1 MLNVDKKGDIMADNK
16 VTNDNQYKG
25 NKELDKK
32 VREENKETGGES
44 LDKKLSPDQ
53 ENLRSISDEADENS
67 NVGVE
72 ARRTRADFSENP
84 SED

>member
-1 MLNVDKKGDIMADNK
+1 MADNK
-16 VTNDNQYKG
+16 VTNDNQYRG

-32 VREENKETGGES
+32 IREENKETGGES

-67 NVGVE
+67 NVGAE
-72 ARRTRADFSENP
+72 ARRTRSDFSENP

>member
-1 MLNVDKKGDIMADNK
+1 MANQK
-16 VTNDNQYKG
+16 ISNDNQYRG
-25 NKELDKK
+25 NEELDRKN
-32 VREENKETGGES
+32 REENKETGGES
-44 LDKKLSPDQ
+44 LDKKLGPDQ

-67 NVGVE
+67 NVGAE

>member
-1 MLNVDKKGDIMADNK
+1 MGLCVYHILAG
-16 VTNDNQYKG
+16 VYY
-25 NKELDKK
+25 LD
-32 VREENKETGGES
+32 R
-44 LDKKLSPDQ
+44 KLGPDQ
-53 ENLRSISDEADENS
+53 ENLRSITDEADENS

>member
-1 MLNVDKKGDIMADNK
+1 MTNQKIS
-16 VTNDNQYKG
+16 NDNQYRG
-25 NKELDKK
+25 NEELDRK
-32 VREENKETGGES
+32 VREENKENGGES
-44 LDKKLSPDQ
+44 LDKKLGPDQ

-67 NVGVE
+67 NVGAE

>member
-1 MLNVDKKGDIMADNK
+1 M
-16 VTNDNQYKG
+16 TNQKISNANQYRG
-25 NKELDKK
+25 NDELDKK
-32 VREENKETGGES
+32 MRNENKENGGES
-44 LDKKLSPDQ
+44 LDKKLGPDQ

>member
-1 MLNVDKKGDIMADNK
+1 MAENMDK
-16 VTNDNQYKG
+16 QYKE
-25 NKELDKK
+25 NKELDKE
-32 VREENKETGGES
+32 VRDKNLNQGGES
-44 LDKKLSPDQ
+44 FDQKLGPDQ